1 MEDDP
6 RKALDDALNEP
17 LEERLRRAVADLDTG
32 FDIDA
37 GESTLLDFEDRI
49 NAISEEHRQKLTS
62 DEEFEARMAALHD
75 KENRIQSI
83 REAATRIEKRKQVS
97 DGKVAVGMGMG
108 LSIAYT
114 IIGCPLVGFG
124 IGYLLDMQAGTTT
137 MRSYAAMVGIV
148 VGMGVACVRIQKTN
162 RQQ

>member
-37 GESTLLDFEDRI
+37 GESTLLEIEDRI
-49 NAISEEHRQKLTS
+49 NAISEEHRQKLSS
-62 DEEFEARMAALHD
+62 DEEFEARMAALHEKVD
-75 KENRIQSI
+75 RIQSI
-83 REAATRIEKRKQVS
+83 RQAANRSEKKQQAS
-97 DGKVAVGMGMG
+97 DGKVAASMGIG

-114 IIGCPLVGFG
+114 IIGCPLAGYG
-124 IGYLLDMQAGTTT
+124 IGYLIDMQMGTTT
-137 MRSYAAMVGIV
+137 IRSYAAMVGIII
-148 VGMGVACVRIQKTN
+148 GMGVAFVLIQKSN
-162 RQQ
+162 NQL